1 MEMLFLT
8 ALLSLLWPDGIR
20 KSLEAVKANTSKKKN
35 REGGV
40 RSTGRL
46 EWWAGKKRRKK
57 RSRPFK
63 GSFVRKNEFF
73 FHETLHKIQG

>member
-35 REGGV
+35 REGGGEINRAFV
-40 RSTGRL
+40 MVGR
-46 EWWAGKKRRKK
+46 E
-57 RSRPFK
+57 
-63 GSFVRKNEFF
+63 E
-73 FHETLHKIQG
+73 EEEEEE